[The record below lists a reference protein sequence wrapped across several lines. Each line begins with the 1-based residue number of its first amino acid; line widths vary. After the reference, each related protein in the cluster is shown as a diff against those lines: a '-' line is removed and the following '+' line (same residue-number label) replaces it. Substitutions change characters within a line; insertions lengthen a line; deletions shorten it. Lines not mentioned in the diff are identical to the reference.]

1 MNTPVAVYYEED
13 AYGTAGKRL
22 LGRHAAGEGFLRGLV
37 RFGKMETLYCC
48 ARTRKIF
55 DAFCRQV
62 ASWTSTPRKIAWL
75 PAHDI
80 PGFARAGTL
89 YRPDP
94 NIGELAWQRRFHDQR
109 GYSLCGITHTIASK
123 QMQQIIGDLLLSPV
137 QPWDAVIC
145 TSKAVKRA
153 YEKIL
158 DDWADYLEQRI
169 GKRPVNPVQLPVIP
183 LGVDCASFPQDEQ
196 ADQLRAAFRSRMGI
210 APEDI
215 VVFFMGRLIFY
226 GKAHPVPMYLALEKA
241 ARHGG
246 KRIHLVQAGWF
257 ENKQEEEAFLRSP
270 ANFCPSVR
278 CHFLDGRRPEVR
290 YGLWPAA
297 DIFVSLSDNIQ
308 ETFGLTP
315 IEAMAN
321 GLPVVIADWNGYQE
335 SIQDGVEGFKV
346 PVTMPG
352 PGTGRDLA
360 AEYLAN
366 HLNYSA
372 YIAHPCMATAVDI
385 DACVQAFVTLIEQ
398 ADVRKKMGDAG
409 RQRARTVYDWK
420 NIIPAYEQLWEDL
433 TELRQGMDEV
443 ASGSARRVSH
453 PLCQDPFT
461 MFSHYTPL
469 HLHERTRFVLSPNC
483 TPALRQTLAAD
494 WMTQYGGNKRLPVNV
509 IEELLAIMTPSEPVS
524 ALVLID
530 RLNRR
535 EGVDFSRAHFFRTLG
550 YLLKFDLIRKVPG
563 KSDPGS

>member
-1 MNTPVAVYYEED
+1 MSTTAAVYFEED

-22 LGRHAAGEGFLRGLV
+22 LGRQAAGEGFLRGLV
-37 RFGKMETLYCC
+37 RFGKAETLFCC

-62 ASWTSTPRKIAWL
+62 TPWTSAPRKIAWL
-75 PAHDI
+75 PTHDL
-80 PGFARAGTL
+80 PGIARAGTL

-109 GYSLCGITHTIASK
+109 GYSLCGVTHTIASK
-123 QMQQIIGDLLLSPV
+123 QMQQMIGDLLLSPV

-145 TSKAVKRA
+145 TSQAVKQA

-158 DDWADYLEQRI
+158 DDWAEYLGQRI

-183 LGVDCASFPQDEQ
+183 LGVDCASFPQGEQ
-196 ADQLRAAFRSRMGI
+196 AGQLRSAFRKRMGI

-226 GKAHPVPMYLALEKA
+226 GKAHPVPMYLALERA
-241 ARHGG
+241 ARQTG
-246 KRIHLVQAGWF
+246 KRIHLLQAGWF
-257 ENKQEEEAFLRSP
+257 ENKQEEEAFLKSP
-270 ANFCPSVR
+270 ANFCPSVH
-278 CHFLDGRRPEVR
+278 CLFLDGRRSEVR
-290 YGLWPAA
+290 YGIWPAA

-335 SIQDGVEGFKV
+335 SMQDGVEGFKI
-346 PVTMPG
+346 PVTMPA
-352 PGTGRDLA
+352 PGAGRDLA
-360 AEYLAN
+360 ADYLAN

-385 DACVQAFVTLIEQ
+385 DTCVNAFVTLIEQ
-398 ADVRKKMGDAG
+398 PDVRRKMGEAG
-409 RQRARTVYDWK
+409 RQRARTVYDWR
-420 NIIPAYEQLWEDL
+420 NIIPAYEQLWENL
-433 TELRQGMDEV
+433 AELRQGMDEV
-443 ASGSARRVSH
+443 APSPARRALH
-453 PLCQDPFT
+453 PLCQDPFA

-469 HLHERTRFVLSPNC
+469 HLHERTQLLLSPNC
-483 TPALRQTLAAD
+483 TPGLRQALASD
-494 WMTQYGGNKRLPVNV
+494 WMTQYGSNMRLPVDD
-509 IEELLAIMTPSEPVS
+509 IEELLALLSPSEPV
-524 ALVLID
+524 LVRALID
-530 RLNRR
+530 QLTQRKDTAL
-535 EGVDFSRAHFFRTLG
+535 SSAHFFRTLG
-550 YLLKFDLIRKVPG
+550 YLLKFDLVRKVQE
-563 KSDPGS
+563 KK